1 MSSSVEVIRLPEPP
15 SNLSLSA
22 VTSLTGTFTL
32 SWLEGEGTVATH
44 YIVQKRRKPHGG
56 IFGSWTETQTNAES
70 QTFNE
75 LQDGI
80 WEFAVKACNSSG
92 CSARSIA
99 PSSVSV
105 LRIPG
110 TVGFSS
116 GPTSTVTSSHYT
128 LAWTGATGNLIE
140 YELSSRSKPR
150 GGGSYSNWQLV
161 TSTTQTSYQVS
172 ASTEGHFNY
181 RIRACNSSGCSQ
193 YAEYTGEIVIVIA
206 PTTPNTPTLSSQ
218 DGPSGNVRVS
228 WPSSNGI
235 VSDGNAQGFYE
246 IERFHD
252 GVATESALVAASQ
265 LEKDYA
271 GLGQGEHRFRVR
283 ACDHD
288 TYYAQNVCSSY
299 SDQSAPF
306 EVGAVPTS
314 PADINIPSDD
324 DDGSYTL
331 SWTSVEDEVAHYEL
345 GARYRTDSTA
355 AYGAWNYENVGNVLT
370 HSITDAADGQWLYA
384 IKACNSYGCSAAR
397 VATAPVTVE
406 RTLDAPAILTAST
419 LSVEG
424 DASYTLNWSA
434 VSGSAITYYLEEAAY
449 EPNPAYESWLVVY
462 QGGNRQFSQSA
473 QPAGEW
479 RYRVRACAAAVCSD
493 YTYLAGRVEV
503 LKEPAAPTQVA
514 IPSTSPSGSYTL
526 SWQHMGSANFHYAES
541 PDFDTWVQVGTDTSV
556 TFENKPDGQWSYRV
570 RACNSIGCS
579 SHVTSNTVTVN
590 HTTPTAVATVNVP
603 AEVESHT
610 VVVQWS
616 ASSSNDVDYYQL
628 SQRLEQGTWS
638 TWQDVQG
645 LSQSSSVA
653 QEGTWF
659 HRIRACNELP
669 DGGAKCSNATVSSG
683 TLVNFGDAWA
693 AQGGTVAD
701 AASGYVDGTSHDA
714 SVGAIAGHGSVEGG
728 VANYRVAIEVP
739 PGRRGVQPELSLNYS
754 SRGGEGIAGFGW
766 HLAGAGAISR
776 CAATMA
782 QDGYRRTVRMDSQDR
797 LCLNGQKLMLIS
809 GSYGQTGATYRTEL
823 DNFTKVEQYGAL
835 SNAYFVAQTKEN
847 QTLYFGNTT
856 DAKHRLAT
864 QNGIHTWALSREQD
878 DFGNAIH
885 YSYGE
890 FGAGEFLL
898 SAIQYTGFED
908 LPGDRSVIFT
918 YENALTEQTYW
929 LAGGF
934 RSNTQRL
941 KQIQTEVSGQP
952 VRNYALDY
960 VASDF
965 ANRSI
970 LQEVTVCSV
979 QNCLRPTT
987 LQTHRPSLAWQNES
1001 LALNVAES
1009 APIQSRQ
1016 RIKRIDLN
1024 GDGLPEQIVLNPIF
1038 SAGEFAGFGVRI
1050 YRNTPAGYTVT
1061 YDGASHPTDI
1071 ANGIYYYQTG
1081 DFNNDGITDFLIPQA
1096 GGLAVYQFNGALDA
1110 VIQVGSKI
1118 TGSEGILSAGVVASN
1133 TLKVADMNGDGW
1145 HDLIYAD
1152 ANNIVHYIENTGAK
1166 NVAFNTPEPIITL
1179 NESTINSGTQRE
1191 QFALQDVDG
1200 DGILDLLL
1208 TWQKTSKLLE
1218 LRVGFG
1224 GVDTQGAY
1232 FVGQSKS
1239 AAAMGLP
1246 ANHFNHQYTFADLNG
1261 DGLQDYVFPIDDNG
1275 IFAWFVHLNRGDRS
1289 YDVEEFLATGEGLH
1303 LKTGRDLEGDAMVR
1317 LQAKYGGLRT
1327 GDIDSDGQDELL
1339 VATQSNDTVCVDF
1352 RGVREGMTT
1361 HTELQ
1366 ICDDDLHEEKVY
1378 VDTEGYV
1385 GNFNHDWARYDMRR
1399 FQWSIIDPQGLNTAA
1414 RIFSNVVEAPIGG
1427 LTTQS
1432 GAAYS
1437 ALKLHDIDNNGYLD
1451 FTYVNS
1457 SGFSHVTSA
1466 NEVFPVA
1473 GQLYSQVNLNVTRS
1487 GSSNTT
1493 SDGYIERLNTVGYGN
1508 HEGKLVDTLESATD
1522 GLGNRHSWQYHPLSA
1537 KLGDRVDQPFYS
1549 VPSELSERY
1558 IAEDT
1563 NNDYFYFTSS
1573 MYVVSEASQSNGIGG
1588 ENHYRYSYAEAI
1600 YNSAGRGFQGFRE
1613 ITVEDFTR
1621 QTRSI
1626 SEFSQ
1631 LFPMAGRVE
1640 HVRVCKLEVSLYA
1653 CRNGSVAPLSSSDY
1667 VYEVGPTDDEGLYW
1681 SYPSFVEHKKFDS
1694 NSQGTLLERRTT
1706 TIAPNDVDKFGNILK
1721 STEIFFD
1728 GFQSV
1733 EKITERTY
1741 SNSAYSWWIN
1751 KLTREEI
1758 TTRTLSRENS
1768 VGSELQAE
1776 SVDEQVTT
1784 KNYTYSRS
1792 WFGSSGRQPE
1802 RVETRG
1808 SNAAV
1813 YSYRSTDY
1821 SQYGLP
1827 QRIQD
1832 SASYASTREQL
1843 FSYSNDG
1850 YFVTSIHNGLGHSTT
1865 QTVDAV
1871 HGKPTQITDANGV
1884 IETFT
1889 YDGFGQKTSS
1899 TRQGNPT
1906 RYQGLQWCY
1915 GGCPTSRANF
1925 YRFTHQ
1931 EGTPSQRV
1939 YLDSLGREVAT
1950 ATDGFNART
1959 RYTQQSYDA
1968 RGQLIRET
1976 LPGFNSS
1983 GGSATTY
1990 TYDRLGRMTQ
2000 KTMPAS
2006 SGSIVV
2012 TYTHNGHET
2021 TINASHGAQLSMSR
2035 TLASD
2040 GKLMQT
2046 VDSMGGVTRYAY
2058 DSRGNTVT
2066 IEDVQQNITYAS
2078 YDGLGNKL
2086 FVDDPNLGRIN
2097 YTYTGFG
2104 EIKTLAKANGES
2116 INYHYDALG
2125 RVTREVSST
2134 EGSATFTYD
2143 TQPNGIGLP
2152 SQQSRAGHEVVF
2164 HYDTYGREVG
2174 KTITIDGDV
2183 YQVATEYDSRLGRVK
2198 ARMLAS
2204 GIKLAYAY
2212 DSRGYLLHLRNAQ
2225 SGFSY
2230 QDVESHDA
2238 LGNITLQ
2245 RYNSGTLTASAS
2257 YSASGQMQ
2265 SIVASSAL
2273 AGAVHELNY
2282 SYGDFDNLSQQQ
2294 VVYAYGMKQ
2303 STESYSYDS
2312 LQRLVSATR
2321 VFSNE
2326 PVPDTTVNYAYD
2338 AAGNLLQKSDYA
2350 TALYY
2355 GTSNGG
2361 AANSNAGPHAVSRA
2375 VLLDGSTRTYNYDA
2389 AGQRISGN
2397 GVTLSYTASGKPKR
2411 ISTAS
2416 GVVEFFYAA
2425 NGERYK
2431 KVSTTGGSTR
2441 TTHYVD
2447 GDVEVE
2453 LTSTGTVTRTD
2464 IAGVAL
2470 VRRSETAN
2478 TSSHSLRYVLRDR
2491 LGSVV
2496 TLTDALNQVQEHRSF
2511 DAFGKP
2517 RYGGMVEGNG
2527 TLTSLTQGASFT
2539 PRGFTGH
2546 EHIDSAKLIHMN
2558 GRGYDYQLGRFLSV
2572 DPFIQA
2578 PANSQSHNPYSYI
2591 MNNPLAG
2598 TDPSGYLW
2606 CGTGSLGK
2614 AECNDERKHKRRD
2627 SGSVGFRA
2635 VETIWINGGPA
2646 ASNGAR
2652 HSPRSAA
2659 TGEKERGA
2667 IGGPGEGGSI
2677 RALKLGSDDKNFFV
2691 DSDRKKLD
2699 DALAKVNELRKSLD
2713 PFETEKE
2720 AAIWLNDNAGN
2731 LQDQYGAEVGAI
2743 ISKVFGE
2750 NTGWKIGMVVT
2761 SYHSNYVDLASSKVV
2776 AGKRDYIDTS
2786 ISGRS
2791 DWHTHS
2797 SGSFYASWGRY
2808 RDSHKSYY
2816 RAYVSSVGRSGKPS
2830 LSLYDA
2836 PAVRKGTWPPT
2847 RSTFD
2852 NANFC
2857 LKGEC
2862 R

>member
-1 MSSSVEVIRLPEPP
+1 MSWSSVEV
-15 SNLSLSA
+15 
-22 VTSLTGTFTL
+22 
-32 SWLEGEGTVATH
+32 
-44 YIVQKRRKPHGG
+44 
-56 IFGSWTETQTNAES
+56 ETT
-70 QTFNE
+70 
-75 LQDGI
+75 
-80 WEFAVKACNSSG
+80 
-92 CSARSIA
+92 
-99 PSSVSV
+99 
-105 LRIPG
+105 
-110 TVGFSS
+110 
-116 GPTSTVTSSHYT
+116 
-128 LAWTGATGNLIE
+128 
-140 YELSSRSKPR
+140 
-150 GGGSYSNWQLV
+150 
-161 TSTTQTSYQVS
+161 
-172 ASTEGHFNY
+172 
-181 RIRACNSSGCSQ
+181 
-193 YAEYTGEIVIVIA
+193 
-206 PTTPNTPTLSSQ
+206 
-218 DGPSGNVRVS
+218 
-228 WPSSNGI
+228 
-235 VSDGNAQGFYE
+235 
-246 IERFHD
+246 
-252 GVATESALVAASQ
+252 
-265 LEKDYA
+265 
-271 GLGQGEHRFRVR
+271 
-283 ACDHD
+283 
-288 TYYAQNVCSSY
+288 
-299 SDQSAPF
+299 
-306 EVGAVPTS
+306 
-314 PADINIPSDD
+314 
-324 DDGSYTL
+324 
-331 SWTSVEDEVAHYEL
+331 HYEL
-345 GARYRTDSTA
+345 GARYRTNNTA
-355 AYGAWNYENVGNVLT
+355 AYGAWSYENVGDVLT
-370 HSITDAADGQWLYA
+370 QNVTDVADGQWHYA

-406 RTLDAPAILTAST
+406 RALDAPATLTSST

-424 DASYTLNWSA
+424 DAGYTLNWSA
-434 VSGSAITYYLEEAAY
+434 VSGNAVTYYLEEAAY
-449 EPNPAYESWLVVY
+449 ESNPAYESWLVVY
-462 QGGNRQFSQSA
+462 HGGNRQYSQSV
-473 QPAGEW
+473 QSAGEW

-503 LKEPAAPTQVA
+503 LKEPDAPTQVVV
-514 IPSTSPSGSYTL
+514 PSSSPSGSYAL
-526 SWQHMGSANFHYAES
+526 SWQHNGSANFQYSES
-541 PDFDTWVQVGTDTSV
+541 PDFETWVQVGADTSV
-556 TFENKPDGQWSYRV
+556 TFDNKPDGQWSYRV

-579 SHVTSNTVTVN
+579 GSVTSNTVTVN
-590 HTTPTAVATVNVP
+590 HAAPTAVATVNVP

-610 VVVQWS
+610 VQVQWS
-616 ASSSNDVDYYQL
+616 ASNSNYVDYYQL

-638 TWQDVQG
+638 PWQDVQG
-645 LSQSSSVA
+645 LSHSSSVD

-669 DGGAKCSNATVSSG
+669 DGGAKCSNATMSFG

-701 AASGYVDGTSHDA
+701 AAGGYVDGTSHDA
-714 SVGAIAGHGSVEGG
+714 SVGTIVGHGSVEGG
-728 VANYRVAIEVP
+728 VAKYRIAIDVP

-754 SRGGEGIAGFGW
+754 SRGGEGVAGFGW
-766 HLAGAGAISR
+766 HLAGGGAISR
-776 CAATMA
+776 CSATVA

-797 LCLNGQKLMLIS
+797 LCLNGQKLMIVS
-809 GSYGQTGATYRTEL
+809 GTYGQSGAIYRTEL

-835 SNAYFVAQTKEN
+835 SNAYFVAQTKGN
-847 QTLYFGNTT
+847 QTLYFGNTA
-856 DAKHRLAT
+856 DAKHRLAMH
-864 QNGIHTWALSREQD
+864 NGIHTWALSREQD

-898 SAIQYTGFED
+898 RAIQYTGFED
-908 LPGDRSVIFT
+908 SPGDRSVTFT
-918 YENALTEQTYW
+918 YEDALTEQTYW

-934 RSNTQRL
+934 RTTTKRL
-941 KQIQTEVSGQP
+941 KYIQTEVSGQP
-952 VRNYALDY
+952 ERNYTLGY
-960 VASDF
+960 VVSDF

-970 LQEVTVCSV
+970 LQKVTVCST

-987 LQTHRPSLAWQNES
+987 FETHRPILAWQNES
-1001 LALNVAES
+1001 LALNASES
-1009 APIQSRQ
+1009 SPVQNMQ
-1016 RIKRIDLN
+1016 RVKRIDLN
-1024 GDGLPEQIVLNPIF
+1024 GDGLLEQILLNPVYTGGTF
-1038 SAGEFAGFGVRI
+1038 SGFGVRI
-1050 YRNTPAGYTVT
+1050 YRNAATGYTLT
-1061 YDGASHPTDI
+1061 YDGVSQASDI
-1071 ANGIYYYQTG
+1071 ANGIYYYQSG
-1081 DFNNDGITDFLIPQA
+1081 DFNNDGVTDFLIPKA
-1096 GGLAVYQFNGALDA
+1096 GGLAVYQFNGALDG
-1110 VIQVGSKI
+1110 ITQIGSKI
-1118 TGSEGILSAGVVASN
+1118 NGSEAIWSAGVVASS

-1145 HDLIYAD
+1145 QDLVYAD
-1152 ANNIVHYIENTGAK
+1152 ENNIVHFIENTGAK
-1166 NVAFNTPEPIITL
+1166 EVAFNTPEPVAAL
-1179 NESTINSGTQRE
+1179 SLSSINNRTQRE
-1191 QFALQDVDG
+1191 KFDLQDVDG
-1200 DGILDLLL
+1200 DGILDLVL
-1208 TWQKTSKLLE
+1208 TLQKTAKQLE
-1218 LRVGFG
+1218 LRVAFG
-1224 GVDTQGAY
+1224 DVDNQGAY
-1232 FVGQSKS
+1232 FVSQVES
-1239 AAAMGLP
+1239 ATAMGLP
-1246 ANHFNHQYTFADLNG
+1246 TNHFNHQYTFADLNG
-1261 DGLQDYVFPIDDNG
+1261 DGLQDYVFPVDLNG
-1275 IFAWFVHLNRGDRS
+1275 SYAWSVHLNRGDRNFDS
-1289 YDVEEFLATGEGLH
+1289 AISFAPGEGIE
-1303 LKTGRDLEGDAMVR
+1303 LKTGIDLVGDPMVR
-1317 LQAKYGGLRT
+1317 LQAKHGGLRV
-1327 GDIDSDGQDELL
+1327 GDIDRDGQDELL
-1339 VATQSNDTVCVDF
+1339 VATQSTDTVCVDF
-1352 RGVREGMTT
+1352 RGIRGGMTT
-1361 HTELQ
+1361 YTEVQL
-1366 ICDDDLHEEKVY
+1366 CGNDLHEEKVY

-1385 GNFNHDWARYDMRR
+1385 GNFAHDWARYDMRR
-1399 FQWSIIDPQGLNTAA
+1399 FQWSAIDPQGLNATA

-1457 SGFSHVTSA
+1457 SGFSYATSV
-1466 NEVFPVA
+1466 NEVFSVA
-1473 GQLYSQVNLNVTRS
+1473 GQLYSQVNLTVTRT
-1487 GSSNTT
+1487 GSSNAT
-1493 SDGYIERLNTVGYGN
+1493 SDGYIERLNTVGYGS
-1508 HEGKLVDTLESATD
+1508 HDGKLVDTLESATD

-1537 KLGDRVDQPFYS
+1537 KLDDRVNQPFYS

-1558 IAEDT
+1558 IAEDI

-1631 LFPMAGRVE
+1631 LFPLAGRLE
-1640 HVRVCKLEVSLYA
+1640 HVRVCKLEVSLHA

-1694 NSQGTLLERRTT
+1694 NSQGTMLEQRTT
-1706 TIAPNDVDKFGNILK
+1706 TIAPSDVDKFGNILK
-1721 STEIFFD
+1721 STEVVFD

-1741 SNSAYSWWIN
+1741 SNSAYTWWIN
-1751 KLTREEI
+1751 KLTRKEI
-1758 TTRTLSRENS
+1758 TTRTLSRDTS
-1768 VGSELQAE
+1768 VGSVLRAE
-1776 SVDEQVTT
+1776 SNDEQVTT
-1784 KNYTYSRS
+1784 INYTYSR
-1792 WFGSSGRQPE
+1792 WWGNSGRQPYI
-1802 RVETRG
+1802 VQTQG
-1808 SNAAV
+1808 SNATS
-1813 YSYRSTDY
+1813 YSYKTTSYT
-1821 SQYGLP
+1821 QYGLP
-1827 QRIQD
+1827 ERIQN
-1832 SASYASTREQL
+1832 SESYSSKREQIY
-1843 FSYSNDG
+1843 SYSNDG
-1850 YFVTSIHNGLGHSTT
+1850 YFVTSIRNGVGHTIT

-1889 YDGFGQKTSS
+1889 YDDFGQKTSS
-1899 TRQGNPT
+1899 TRQGSPT
-1906 RYQGLQWCY
+1906 RYEGLQWCY
-1915 GGCPTSRANF
+1915 GGCPTNRAKF

-1931 EGTPSQRV
+1931 EGTPSQHV
-1939 YLDSLGREVAT
+1939 YLDSQGREVAT
-1950 ATDGFNART
+1950 AIDGFNARR
-1959 RYTQQSYDA
+1959 RYTQQRYDA
-1968 RGQLIRET
+1968 RGQLISET
-1976 LPGFNSS
+1976 LPSFSSS

-1990 TYDRLGRMTQ
+1990 AYDRLGRMTQ

-2086 FVDDPNLGRIN
+2086 FVDDPNLGRVN

-2104 EIKTLAKANGES
+2104 EVKMVTKANGES
-2116 INYHYDALG
+2116 ITYRYDGLG
-2125 RVTREVSST
+2125 RVTREASST
-2134 EGSATFTYD
+2134 EGVAMFTYD
-2143 TQPNGIGLP
+2143 SQPNGIGLP
-2152 SQQSRAGHEVVF
+2152 AEQSRAGHEVVF
-2164 HYDTYGREVG
+2164 HYDAYGREVG

-2204 GIKLAYAY
+2204 GIKLAYGY

-2225 SGFSY
+2225 SDFSY

-2257 YSASGQMQ
+2257 YSASGQIQ

-2282 SYGDFDNLSQQQ
+2282 SYGDFDNLSQHQ

-2338 AAGNLLQKSDYA
+2338 AAGNLLEKSDYA

-2411 ISTAS
+2411 ISTGS

-2453 LTSTGTVTRTD
+2453 LTSTDTVTRTD

-2470 VRRSETAN
+2470 VRRSETAS

-2527 TLTSLTQGASFT
+2527 TLTSLTQGAPFT

-2546 EHIDSAKLIHMN
+2546 EHIDGAKLIHMN

-2598 TDPSGYLW
+2598 NDPSGYRW
-2606 CGTGSLGK
+2606 CGAGSLEK
-2614 AECNDERKHKRRD
+2614 AACGNEQKPKRRD
-2627 SGSVGFRA
+2627 AGSVGRRA
-2635 VETIWINGGPA
+2635 AETIWINGGPA
-2646 ASNGAR
+2646 VTNGAR
-2652 HSPRSAA
+2652 HSPRSVA
-2659 TGEKERGA
+2659 TGEQEREA
-2667 IGGPGEGGSI
+2667 IGGPGEVGTNVDGDSKFVDNFI
-2677 RALKLGSDDKNFFV
+2677 KNHVNHTTEDISSDTDIKSPVPDEVRTALIELSGHKTGRALLEHFVKSGTKLDLVDTTFTRTKKNGTLGFAFMADYGEDSEFPDTVYYTRNLAAFRSHVAKNNPFMLGSVVNSMSMDV
-2691 DSDRKKLD
+2691 L
-2699 DALAKVNELRKSLD
+2699 LAQELGHTR
-2713 PFETEKE
+2713 
-2720 AAIWLNDNAGN
+2720 AGN
-2731 LQDQYGAEVGAI
+2731 Q
-2743 ISKVFGE
+2743 FGVNGTNTYTEIVPHSLVE
-2750 NTGWKIGMVVT
+2750 N
-2761 SYHSNYVDLASSKVV
+2761 
-2776 AGKRDYIDTS
+2776 
-2786 ISGRS
+2786 
-2791 DWHTHS
+2791 
-2797 SGSFYASWGRY
+2797 RY
-2808 RDSHKSYY
+2808 RAERGLPIRRSYFKKDDMHNY
-2816 RAYVSSVGRSGKPS
+2816 MNSIK
-2830 LSLYDA
+2830 
-2836 PAVRKGTWPPT
+2836 
-2847 RSTFD
+2847 
-2852 NANFC
+2852 
-2857 LKGEC
+2857 
-2862 R
+2862 